1 MSHAVHFV
9 DFINTTF
16 LLLFLPAVFI
26 RTSFSHSLAT
36 VRLLGELA
44 RRWCANREKWIFIKP
59 FVCCCISR
67 MLGARDHYFIISSTR
82 IGSAFFSSR
91 TRTQNALAYTPKRP
105 LKTISTHCFID
116 LCALVGRRLV
126 FFSHFD
132 TILLQFF
139 FALRPFA
146 DGGHGCIL
154 ALTRL

>member
-36 VRLLGELA
+36 VRLLGELV

-116 LCALVGRRLV
+116 LCVRSSV
-126 FFSHFD
+126 VVSFFFSFRHNFAA
-132 TILLQFF
+132 IFF
-139 FALRPFA
+139 CSAPIR
-146 DGGHGCIL
+146 
-154 ALTRL
+154 